1 MVGLGL
7 PIFGG
12 ILFLC
17 GLLILVYLLLSVI
30 KSLKQDTE
38 KRSRRKRGAWNVLFL
53 LLALVLLIS
62 SRLCFWSGESLIS
75 YQIFYRDEAIGK
87 ISIEPEGGGG
97 KYLVYSFVDRK
108 GKRYDHRILATGE
121 KCQIEVEFIRWDPWL
136 KDLGL
141 VTAYRTVRVNF
152 TSLEEPSIR
161 TTELPG
167 AEDPFWE
174 CIHRFDKPLFFVKTR
189 LLKSDF
195 IDLDFEQPQKLIIS
209 GDKIVIKPEPST
221 FSSDSTS

>member
-1 MVGLGL
+1 MVGLGI

-17 GLLILVYLLLSVI
+17 GFLILVYLLLFVI

-62 SRLCFWSGESLIS
+62 SRLCFWGGESLRS
-75 YQIFYRDEAIGK
+75 YQIFSQDEAIGE
-87 ISIEPEGGGG
+87 ISTEPEDRGG

-108 GKRYDHRILATGE
+108 GKRYDHRVFAIGE
-121 KCQIEVEFIRWDPWL
+121 KCQIEVELIRWDPWL

-141 VTAYRTVRVNF
+141 VTAYRAVRVNF
-152 TSLEEPSIR
+152 TSLEEPSVR

-174 CIHRFDKPLFFVKTR
+174 CVNRFDKPLFFVKTR

-195 IDLDFEQPQKLIIS
+195 LDLDFNQPQKLIIS
-209 GDKIVIKPEPST
+209 GDRIVVKPELPPL
-221 FSSDSTS
+221 SSDSTS